1 MTNEKHWSET
11 AARRAALV
19 QQANALMM
27 RRREIADWRER
38 VENAFAPRSGGL

>member
-27 RRREIADWRER
+27 RHREIADWRER
-38 VENAFAPRSGGL
+38 VENARAEIRGL